1 MKTNLGEFLAEVD
14 QHLLLRAFLHGH
26 QLTAVD
32 VVVISNIRSTEDS
45 KLPVHVTKWCSDC
58 ETLIGVVKAEMV
70 NRMTSK
76 KKGKIKDKKKA
87 IQGSIELIRAV

>member
-32 VVVISNIRSTEDS
+32 VVVISNIRSTEEWKTVGKKVCQWFHAIVKITRVSWDAIQ
-45 KLPVHVTKWCSDC
+45 
-58 ETLIGVVKAEMV
+58 ERYRKAEANYSQKV
-70 NRMTSK
+70 
-76 KKGKIKDKKKA
+76 
-87 IQGSIELIRAV
+87 Q